1 MANLGVNRLMSFDY
15 GIGDIVYAGK
25 DDSVEGLSDRRNLPP
40 TDDNMRAR
48 LSQLLEKPNTESFLQ
63 EALRPEIGDRDL
75 LMPSQFADVLREALK
90 SLALAGQS
98 PPWGGDAR
106 VLNRAQRLLKEET
119 NLRELVTMYRSALY
133 QG

>member
-25 DDSVEGLSDRRNLPP
+25 DEVVESLPERRNLPP
-40 TDDNMRAR
+40 TDDTMRAR
-48 LSQLLEKPNTESFLQ
+48 LSQLLEKPNIESFLNQ
-63 EALRPEIGDRDL
+63 ALRPEIGDRDL

-90 SLALAGQS
+90 SLALAGQA
-98 PPWGGDAR
+98 PQADAR
-106 VLNRAQRLLKEET
+106 ILNRAQRLLKEET
-119 NLRELVTMYRSALY
+119 SLRDLVTMYRSALY